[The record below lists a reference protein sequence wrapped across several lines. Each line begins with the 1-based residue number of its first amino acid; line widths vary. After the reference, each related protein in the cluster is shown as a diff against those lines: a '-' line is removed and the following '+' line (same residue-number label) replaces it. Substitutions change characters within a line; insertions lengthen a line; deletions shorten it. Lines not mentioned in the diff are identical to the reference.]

1 MDSLLQRKWQQLQ
14 LPSAGSAVKAK
25 EGESQWSSFFYSLFD
40 KVRAAMPLRVC
51 ATCHVMLVQGGSE
64 AGSTKARADKTK
76 KLADYDRRL
85 QEAKESVALWMNQM
99 KTIVDVSA
107 SSV

>member
-1 MDSLLQRKWQQLQ
+1 
-14 LPSAGSAVKAK
+14 
-25 EGESQWSSFFYSLFD
+25 
-40 KVRAAMPLRVC
+40 
-51 ATCHVMLVQGGSE
+51 MLVQGGSE

-107 SSV
+107 SAV